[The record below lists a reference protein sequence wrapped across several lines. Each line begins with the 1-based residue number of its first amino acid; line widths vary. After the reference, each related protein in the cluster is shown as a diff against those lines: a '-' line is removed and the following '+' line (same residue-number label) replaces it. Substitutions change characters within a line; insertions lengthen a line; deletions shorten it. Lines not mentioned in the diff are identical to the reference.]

1 MEEPFEDMLSTVRAE
16 QCRSHYCE
24 RMTIPRQIGPE
35 TGVRTALPDYR
46 RSNATVERM
55 VSDLRRG
62 PGARQ
67 PGARTSARTIRA
79 LFPRAATRDTLLRSV
94 AAAVLLGAAVVAV
107 VGIAVLALDV
117 PDGHSPGIGI
127 LAVMLALAGLALV
140 LLLLGLRFGIV
151 ALGTARSRV
160 EITEQGLRVVGALRT
175 RTAAWQDILAIESRV
190 VHPVH
195 WLTAALRLRDGSR
208 IVMPAFDRHVWT
220 FSQPSGQDIR
230 ALRTELHQREKTA
243 RARF

>member
-1 MEEPFEDMLSTVRAE
+1 
-16 QCRSHYCE
+16 
-24 RMTIPRQIGPE
+24 MTIPRQIGPE
-35 TGVRTALPDYR
+35 TGVRSTLPDYR
-46 RSNATVERM
+46 RSSATVERM

-62 PGARQ
+62 PGTDQ
-67 PGARTSARTIRA
+67 PGGGTIRA
-79 LFPRAATRDTLLRSV
+79 LFPRAAARDTLLRSV
-94 AAAVLLGAAVVAV
+94 AAAVLLGAAVIAA
-107 VGIAVLALDV
+107 VGIAALALSL
-117 PDGHSPGIGI
+117 PDGRSPGIGM
-127 LAVMLALAGLALV
+127 LVVVLALAGLALV

-160 EITEQGLRVVGALRT
+160 EISEQGLRVIGALRA
-175 RTAAWQDILAIESRV
+175 RTAEWPEILAIESRV

-230 ALRTELHQREKTA
+230 ALRTELHHRQKAA
-243 RARF
+243 RGPL